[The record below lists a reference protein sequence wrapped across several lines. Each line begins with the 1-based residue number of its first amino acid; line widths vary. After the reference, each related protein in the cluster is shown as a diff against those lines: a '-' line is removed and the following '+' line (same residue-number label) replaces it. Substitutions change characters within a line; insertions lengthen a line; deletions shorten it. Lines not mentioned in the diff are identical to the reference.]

1 MSLQKISRGKTTVVL
16 CIVVMSFF
24 FAVAAVAAAPKPIK
38 PGAKDK
44 CPVCG
49 MFVAKYPDF
58 ATQIQ
63 FRDGT
68 RVFFDGV
75 KDMLKYY
82 RNLSRFDPARK
93 QTNILA
99 VYVTDYYSLGYVD
112 GYKAFYVSGSDVFG
126 PMGKELVPFE
136 KKSDAQEFLKDHK
149 GRSLLTFQEISDT
162 VMKSLE

>member
-1 MSLQKISRGKTTVVL
+1 MMVIFLA
-16 CIVVMSFF
+16 
-24 FAVAAVAAAPKPIK
+24 AVTVAAAPKSMRPA
-38 PGAKDK
+38 AKDK

-49 MFVAKYPDF
+49 MFVAKFPDF
-58 ATQIQ
+58 AAQIE

-75 KDMLKYY
+75 KDLSKYY
-82 RNLSRFDPARK
+82 RNLSRYAPGRK
-93 QTNILA
+93 KTDIAA
-99 VYVTDYYSLGYVD
+99 VYVTDYYSLVYVD
-112 GYKAFYVSGSDVFG
+112 GYTAFYVSGSDVYG

-149 GRSLLTFQEISDT
+149 GSALLTFGEINDL